1 MRYENAVDLFVPG
14 IMTVVCSRKWIKL
27 IKDPHIADQYTA
39 LLAVQSAHG
48 YDEGTFTCQVE
59 DFNIQQCL
67 SKQVKVGRRPLVRV
81 EPMSL
86 TVRKVNCFFIQ
97 FFMPKM

>member
-1 MRYENAVDLFVPG
+1 MAA
-14 IMTVVCSRKWIKL
+14 VCSRKWIKL

-39 LLAVQSAHG
+39 LLGVQSAHN
-48 YDEGTFTCQVE
+48 YDEGSFTCQVE
-59 DFNIQQCL
+59 DFNIQHCL

-86 TVRKVNCFFIQ
+86 TVRKVNIKKSKKKRFCQPIIKLYTNNQ
-97 FFMPKM
+97 